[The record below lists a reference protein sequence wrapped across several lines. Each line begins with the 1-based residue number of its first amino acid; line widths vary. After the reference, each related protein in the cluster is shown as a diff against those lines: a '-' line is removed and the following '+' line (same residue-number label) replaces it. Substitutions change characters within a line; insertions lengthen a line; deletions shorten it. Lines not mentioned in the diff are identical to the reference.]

1 MIRSLPLLL
10 LALGSRVAPLAA
22 QGRPLTVSRVRD
34 LTFGTV
40 LPGVPR
46 VISRTDPTN
55 SGQFDLV
62 GTKNNQVLLTFVLP
76 LVMTGPASATMPLS
90 FGGLRLHGMP
100 TSDSAGRMVLPPAAA
115 DSGQPSAARW
125 VQAFPRRLTV
135 APRERQTVR
144 LLASPP
150 PGLPDGEYW
159 LRLVIAV
166 KGGVVPVTG
175 VADTGIKIG
184 LTLEVRT
191 IIGVNYRKGPVR
203 TGVAVTR
210 LRAAV
215 VGDSL
220 EVRPRL
226 ERQGNAAFIGTVRGT
241 LVDSAG
247 RERARFSFPIGVY
260 YVMEPRY
267 MAPVGVLPAG
277 RYWLKLT
284 VDTDREDL
292 EPAVVLPAAVVRDS
306 VVVRVP

>member
-1 MIRSLPLLL
+1 MIRRSWLVV
-10 LALGSRVAPLAA
+10 LGAVAAPLAA
-22 QGRPLTVSRVRD
+22 QGVMVAPHAVFMNSR
-34 LTFGTV
+34 
-40 LPGVPR
+40 
-46 VISRTDPTN
+46 TN
-55 SGQFDLV
+55 SGVVTLYNPNTEAAEV
-62 GTKNNQVLLTFVLP
+62 SIATFFGYPETDSL
-76 LVMTGPASATMPLS
+76 
-90 FGGLRLHGMP
+90 GGLRLHGMP

-247 RERARFSFPIGVY
+247 RERARFAFPIGVY

>member
-1 MIRSLPLLL
+1 M
-10 LALGSRVAPLAA
+10 VAPHA
-22 QGRPLTVSRVRD
+22 VFMNSR
-34 LTFGTV
+34 
-40 LPGVPR
+40 
-46 VISRTDPTN
+46 TN
-55 SGQFDLV
+55 SGVVTLYNPNTEAAEV
-62 GTKNNQVLLTFVLP
+62 SIATFFGYPETDSL
-76 LVMTGPASATMPLS
+76 
-90 FGGLRLHGMP
+90 GGLRLHGMP

-247 RERARFSFPIGVY
+247 RERARFAFPIGVY

>member
-1 MIRSLPLLL
+1 MIRHSWLVV
-10 LALGSRVAPLAA
+10 LGAVAAPLAA
-22 QGRPLTVSRVRD
+22 QGVMVAPHAVFMNSR
-34 LTFGTV
+34 
-40 LPGVPR
+40 
-46 VISRTDPTN
+46 SN
-55 SGQFDLV
+55 SGVVTLYNPNTEAAEV
-62 GTKNNQVLLTFVLP
+62 TIATFFGYPETDSL
-76 LVMTGPASATMPLS
+76 
-90 FGGLRLHGMP
+90 GGLRLHGMP

-125 VQAFPRRLTV
+125 IQAFPRRLTV
-135 APRERQTVR
+135 APRERQTIR

-159 LRLVIAV
+159 VRLVIAV

-191 IIGVNYRKGPVR
+191 IIGINYRKGPVQ

-247 RERARFSFPIGVY
+247 RERARFAYPIGVY

>member
-1 MIRSLPLLL
+1 MIRRSWLVV
-10 LALGSRVAPLAA
+10 LGAVAAPLAA
-22 QGRPLTVSRVRD
+22 QGVMVAPHAVFMNSR
-34 LTFGTV
+34 
-40 LPGVPR
+40 
-46 VISRTDPTN
+46 SN
-55 SGQFDLV
+55 SGVVTLYNPNTEAAEV
-62 GTKNNQVLLTFVLP
+62 TIATFFGYPETDSL
-76 LVMTGPASATMPLS
+76 
-90 FGGLRLHGMP
+90 GGLRLHGMP

-135 APRERQTVR
+135 APRERQTIR

-247 RERARFSFPIGVY
+247 RERARFAFPIGVY

-306 VVVRVP
+306 VAVRVP

>member
-1 MIRSLPLLL
+1 MIRRSWLVV
-10 LALGSRVAPLAA
+10 LGAVAAPLAA
-22 QGRPLTVSRVRD
+22 QGVMVAPHAVFMNSR
-34 LTFGTV
+34 
-40 LPGVPR
+40 
-46 VISRTDPTN
+46 TN
-55 SGQFDLV
+55 SGVVTLYNPNTEAAEV
-62 GTKNNQVLLTFVLP
+62 SIATFFGYPETDSL
-76 LVMTGPASATMPLS
+76 
-90 FGGLRLHGMP
+90 GGLRLHGMP

>member
-1 MIRSLPLLL
+1 MIRRSWLVV
-10 LALGSRVAPLAA
+10 LGAVAAPLAA
-22 QGRPLTVSRVRD
+22 QGVMVAPHAVFMNSR
-34 LTFGTV
+34 
-40 LPGVPR
+40 
-46 VISRTDPTN
+46 SN
-55 SGQFDLV
+55 SGVVTLYNPNTEAAEV
-62 GTKNNQVLLTFVLP
+62 TVATFFGYPETDSL
-76 LVMTGPASATMPLS
+76 
-90 FGGLRLHGMP
+90 GGLRLHGMP

-135 APRERQTVR
+135 APRERQTIR

-247 RERARFSFPIGVY
+247 RERARFAFPIGVY

-306 VVVRVP
+306 VAVRVP

>member
-1 MIRSLPLLL
+1 MIRHSWLVVFG
-10 LALGSRVAPLAA
+10 AVAAPLAA
-22 QGRPLTVSRVRD
+22 QGVMVAPHAVFMNSR
-34 LTFGTV
+34 
-40 LPGVPR
+40 
-46 VISRTDPTN
+46 SN
-55 SGQFDLV
+55 SGVVTLYNPNTEAAEV
-62 GTKNNQVLLTFVLP
+62 TVATFFGYPETDSL
-76 LVMTGPASATMPLS
+76 
-90 FGGLRLHGMP
+90 GGLRLHGMP

-247 RERARFSFPIGVY
+247 RERARFAFPIGVY

>member
-1 MIRSLPLLL
+1 MIRRSWLVV
-10 LALGSRVAPLAA
+10 LGAVAAPLAA
-22 QGRPLTVSRVRD
+22 QGVMVAPHAVFMNSR
-34 LTFGTV
+34 
-40 LPGVPR
+40 
-46 VISRTDPTN
+46 SN
-55 SGQFDLV
+55 SGVVTLYNPNTEAAEV
-62 GTKNNQVLLTFVLP
+62 TVATFFGYPETDSL
-76 LVMTGPASATMPLS
+76 
-90 FGGLRLHGMP
+90 GGLRLHGMP

-247 RERARFSFPIGVY
+247 RERARFAFPIGVY